1 MNDGQPRAENSA
13 GRPTGTVY
21 LVGAGPG
28 DPGLVTVRGK
38 EVLYACDAIVYDRL
52 AATVLP
58 PDLADSVELHYV
70 GKRADHHALLQDEIN
85 RLLVGLARRGKD
97 VCRLKGGDPFVF
109 GRGGEEAEVLA
120 AAGIT
125 FEIVPGVT
133 AGIAAAAYAGI
144 PVTHRGEAI
153 RVSLVTAHEDPTKPG
168 SQLDWQWLGSD
179 ADGTIAAYM
188 AVGNLAEAAKELIA
202 GGCDPQTPAA
212 MIEHGTL
219 PGQTTV
225 VAPLCELAA
234 RVAEAGL
241 KPPALLVVGRTVALR
256 EKLHWF
262 VEGSLRGKKVI
273 VTRPADQARRLLDAL
288 TALGVE
294 PLICPTIR
302 TEAAALSE
310 FGPHRDQLGS
320 YDWLFF
326 TSENGVRY
334 FFAAIE
340 QLGLD
345 LRAVAGVRFAAV
357 GAGTADRLASYFLN
371 ADFVPTTYRADAMLE
386 AFCKQQT
393 VAGQRI
399 LRIRGDKATTSLEDG
414 LRARGAMVDTVLAYQ
429 IRPATIRPDILDT
442 LRVEG
447 ADAIT
452 FTSGSAVESFEQ
464 LVSDHDLHASVKAI
478 CIGPITA
485 DAAERLG
492 WQQVI
497 IADESSVA
505 GLIDCVQ
512 RTLGG

>member
-1 MNDGQPRAENSA
+1 VNGKQQKPPPEAA
-13 GRPTGTVY
+13 TGTVY

-28 DPGLVTVRGK
+28 DPGLLTVRGK

-58 PDLADSVELHYV
+58 PDLADTVELHYV
-70 GKRADHHALLQDEIN
+70 GKRADHHALPQDEIN
-85 RLLVGLARRGKD
+85 ELLVRLAREGKD

-120 AAGIT
+120 AANIR
-125 FEIVPGVT
+125 FEVVPGVT

-144 PVTHRGEAI
+144 PVTHRGEAV

-168 SQLDWQWLGSD
+168 SQLDWRWLGSD

-188 AVGNLAEAAKELIA
+188 AVGNLAEAAAELIE
-202 GGCDPQTPAA
+202 GGCDPQMPAA

-225 VAPLCELAA
+225 VAPLCDLAA
-234 RVAEAGL
+234 KVAEVGL
-241 KPPALLVVGRTVALR
+241 KPPALFVVGRTVALR
-256 EKLHWF
+256 DKLHWF
-262 VEGSLRGKKVI
+262 AEGSLRGKKVI

-288 TALGVE
+288 AAMGVE

-302 TEAAALSE
+302 TEAAGPAELEAL
-310 FGPHRDQLGS
+310 RDQLGA

-334 FFAAIE
+334 FFAALD

-345 LRAVAGVRFAAV
+345 VRSVARARFAAV
-357 GAGTADRLASYFLN
+357 GAGTADRLARYHIK
-371 ADFVPTTYRADAMLE
+371 ADFIPTTYRAEAMLE

-393 VAGQRI
+393 VVGQRI
-399 LRIRGDKATTSLEDG
+399 LRIRGDRGPTTLEDG
-414 LRARGAMVDTVLAYQ
+414 LRAHGAMVDTVLAYH

-452 FTSGSAVESFEQ
+452 FTSGSAVESFER
-464 LVSDHDLHASVKAI
+464 LVSDHDLHATVKAI

-497 IADESSVA
+497 VADESSVA
-505 GLIDCVQ
+505 GLIDCVR